1 MIADPLTLTIVL
13 LVVMFAFL
21 LSSIWIGVSLMLTG
35 IFGMLIFKVN
45 LPPNIHIW
53 DKIGD
58 LLSSSLYDS
67 LNSWSLAA
75 LPMFILMGELLYK
88 SSISTRLLNGLIPWL
103 TKVPGRL
110 LHVNVAACSLF
121 AAVSGSSA
129 ATTAT

>member
-13 LVVMFAFL
+13 LIVMFAFL

-35 IFGMLIFKVN
+35 IFGMLVFKVN
-45 LPPNIHIW
+45 LPPAINIW

-75 LPMFILMGELLYK
+75 LPMFIFMGEY
-88 SSISTRLLNGLIPWL
+88 
-103 TKVPGRL
+103 
-110 LHVNVAACSLF
+110 
-121 AAVSGSSA
+121 
-129 ATTAT
+129 